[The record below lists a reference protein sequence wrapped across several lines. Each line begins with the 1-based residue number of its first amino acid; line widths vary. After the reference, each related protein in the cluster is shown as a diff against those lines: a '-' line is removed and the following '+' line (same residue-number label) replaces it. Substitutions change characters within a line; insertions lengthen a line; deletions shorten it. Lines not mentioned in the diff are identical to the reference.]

1 MPAAY
6 AAAGSADSSIA
17 DPVFADPRVHRNRE
31 ELGRSGHPRS
41 GADGWHAAVT
51 ILVPGLRPLLVLWVV
66 SFFVAFV
73 ALGNAALKAGAA
85 ASIIALFVTLA
96 REPQETWA
104 NLRAA
109 RSAVAAVASL
119 LAWLTLSALW
129 ADYPHLVLA
138 QLRWQFLCGF
148 IFVAVIVAVRTEGH
162 LVWLSGGFVVG
173 ALLTTALALAG
184 INEPSGAAFDQGITA
199 APSGPLRLQGGS
211 GDPNVFAA
219 ALVAATAVAAG
230 LLFVIRSALA
240 KLLIATCIAL
250 FGVGLIGSQ
259 SRGGAIAALVAI
271 LVALAV
277 LRRQR
282 ARVLA
287 AVSAVALVAAFWMV
301 SSPRDLQRFTM
312 FDDQGDSRTELW
324 QIAWRMTIDHPIL
337 GVGLNN
343 YVPHAPEYVLFPG
356 TIQFITLIIER
367 PVVVHN
373 TFLQFAAESGV
384 IGAALFLTLIGVCW
398 HAMLRAGRLFE
409 RSGAVGHAALARCLF
424 VASVALLVA
433 GFFYSSGVDYKLW
446 FCLALGP
453 AALVIARKRSQ
464 GSHGT
469 SAQTHPVHHG
479 SPTLELRGRPS
490 LERILLL
497 MATVER
503 DRDHRTGRRG
513 DEASQMSPGTL

>member
-1 MPAAY
+1 VLA
-6 AAAGSADSSIA
+6 
-17 DPVFADPRVHRNRE
+17 
-31 ELGRSGHPRS
+31 
-41 GADGWHAAVT
+41 
-51 ILVPGLRPLLVLWVV
+51 LWVV
-66 SFFVAFV
+66 SFFVTFV
-73 ALGNAALKAGAA
+73 ALGNAALKAGAV

-96 REPQETWA
+96 RESQEAWA

-109 RSAVAAVASL
+109 RFAIATVAFL
-119 LAWLTLSALW
+119 LAWLILSALW
-129 ADYPHLVLA
+129 ADYPLLVLS
-138 QLRWQFLCGF
+138 QVRWQLLCGF
-148 IFVAVIVAVRTEGH
+148 IFVAVIVAVRTERH
-162 LVWLSGGFVVG
+162 LVWLAGAFVAG

-184 INEPSGAAFDQGITA
+184 VNEPSGAAFDHGVTA
-199 APSGPLRLQGGS
+199 PPMSPLRLQGGS

-219 ALVAATAVAAG
+219 AVVAAAAIAAG
-230 LLFVIRSALA
+230 LLFVIRSARA
-240 KLLIATCIAL
+240 RLLIITCIAL
-250 FGVGLIGSQ
+250 LGVGFVGSQ
-259 SRGGAIAALVAI
+259 SRGGAIAALVAL

-282 ARVLA
+282 ARVFA
-287 AVSAVALVAAFWMV
+287 AASAVVLIAALWMV

-312 FDDQGDSRTELW
+312 FDDQGDARTELW

-343 YVPHAPEYVLFPG
+343 YVPHAPDYVLLPG

-373 TFLQFAAESGV
+373 TFLQFAAESGL
-384 IGAALFLTLIGVCW
+384 IGAGLFLILIGVCW

-464 GSHGT
+464 GSHGP
-469 SAQTHPVHHG
+469 SAQIRPVHHG

-497 MATVER
+497 IATVER
-503 DRDHRTGRRG
+503 DRRTGRRG
-513 DEASQMSPGTL
+513 DESSQMNPGTL